1 MTKAQIAL
9 KYLNGVI
16 VSPSNKNYE
25 DAALSVTA
33 QMMSLGYIPSQKLID
48 AMKTMEIEDL
58 TDLYVGVIPAL
69 RKFTGADAEYVP
81 MYPNFP
87 KQVMEASNTKLLLN
101 AIGHYWSFGQW
112 KPDDTKLPRECAF
125 EHTRFKEIG
134 IISEQEFNEIF
145 PKLLGSFDSISEGDK
160 ETIKWF
166 LDNVEDLVYPD
177 EIPFKENMCYL
188 AGLFME
194 KSVDI
199 TPLMKTATDVLR
211 VATHMSG
218 GDISLAQNTKFKS
231 FSRPTRRSL
240 VSVLENVIREEDIER
255 HRNRWVRLFHQLH
268 VGEFSYAPKVNAIA
282 RKVRE
287 NKPIHTFNGKVE
299 KAMETKDYRG
309 AVALLTNR
317 PGEFARRLDEI
328 LRKSNLGSGSVIDS
342 FLEVA
347 PKVPTK
353 VLLQI
358 LGNLQIRNEVI
369 SKKIIFPKG
378 KIQKAIKIDTDIPPL
393 GRNTLYRLKNG
404 LKDEL
409 IDRFSK
415 LEPLGDVWL
424 DPLLK
429 HCPIPSQM
437 RSVSESKFT
446 VGRGTRLPIGPNLS
460 QNTLRLF
467 IHWIGNDIDLS
478 ASLHDENFKSV
489 GAIAYYNLRDQ
500 QYQIFHSGD
509 IVQAPGPEG
518 ATEFIDITMDT
529 ALRAGIR
536 YVSMDVR
543 VFSGPNFVEHEQ
555 CYAGWMT
562 REFPQSNEI
571 FDAKTVQGK
580 VDVISDNRACTPVV
594 FDLLEREAVWTDL
607 STSDIRTFF
616 GNNVRSNRASI
627 ENVLESIVTSANKV
641 SLYELFELHAQAR
654 GNIVET
660 QEEAEKVYSLYE
672 GTTPF
677 NIMEINSEYIG

>member
-9 KYLNGVI
+9 KYLNGII
-16 VSPSNKNYE
+16 VSPSNQNYE

-33 QMMSLGYIPSQKLID
+33 QIMALGFIPSQKLID
-48 AMKTMEIEDL
+48 TMKTMEIEDL
-58 TDLYVGVIPAL
+58 TDLYVGIIPAL
-69 RKFTGADAEYVP
+69 RKFTGADADYVP

-87 KQVMEASNTKLLLN
+87 KQVMEASKTKLFLN
-101 AIGHYWSFGQW
+101 AIGHYWTLGQW
-112 KPDDTKLPRECAF
+112 KPDYDKIPRECAF
-125 EHTRFKEIG
+125 EYTRFKEIG
-134 IISEQEFNEIF
+134 VISEQEFNEIF

-166 LDNVEDLVYPD
+166 LDNVEDLIYPN

-194 KSVDI
+194 KHIDI
-199 TPLMKTATDVLR
+199 APLMKTATDVLR

-218 GDISLAQNTKFKS
+218 GDISLGQNTKFKS

-255 HRNRWVRLFHQLH
+255 HRNKWVRVFHQLH
-268 VGEFSYAPKVNAIA
+268 VGEFSYASKVNAIA

-299 KAMETKDYRG
+299 MAMETKDYRG
-309 AVALLTNR
+309 AVALLSKR
-317 PGEFARRLDEI
+317 PGEFARRLDEM

-358 LGNLQIRNEVI
+358 LGNLKVRNEAI
-369 SKKIIFPKG
+369 SQKIIFPKG
-378 KIQKAIKIDTDIPPL
+378 KIQKAIKIETDIAPL

-409 IDRFSK
+409 IERFSK

-467 IHWIGNDIDLS
+467 IHWIGIDIDLS
-478 ASLHDENFKSV
+478 ATLHNDKFETVES
-489 GAIAYYNLRDQ
+489 IYYRNLRSDK
-500 QYQIFHSGD
+500 YNVYHSGD
-509 IVQAPGPEG
+509 LVQAPAPHG
-518 ATEFIDITMDT
+518 ATEFIDITMDQVL
-529 ALRAGIR
+529 AAGIR
-536 YVSMDVR
+536 YISMDVR
-543 VFSGPNFVEHEQ
+543 VYNGPNFVQHEQ

-571 FDAKTVQGK
+571 FDPKTVQSK
-580 VDVISDNRACTPVV
+580 VDVISDSQACTPVV

-607 STSDIRTFF
+607 SSSDRRTYY
-616 GNNVRSNRASI
+616 GNNVRSNQASI

-654 GNIVET
+654 GTIVET